1 MVDIPH
7 YYKLDRDPFLN
18 EGVEGLFFP
27 GGQRAE
33 LLEDLSHHARYNNS
47 LLAVC
52 GEMGVGKTTI
62 LDALFDTVAD
72 DTDIAAI
79 VANPMMDDS
88 QFASAV
94 MEVLGEANAD
104 SDALTSLAAFLSN
117 TNECDR
123 LLLVLVDDAHNLPL
137 ETVSVLAQFQ
147 LDYKESF
154 HLVFFTER
162 SGSWL
167 DHLVDKVTLQTWQLQ
182 PYNYEQML
190 AYIAYRM
197 ETAGWQG
204 KLPFSEQQ
212 LNTIFKQSG
221 GVPSLVNQLS
231 TDTLYELMQAAQRR
245 PMASRLP
252 LIIGAAI
259 GLSLLMLAI
268 IWSDDDPSAS
278 AKLSDQ
284 QSVAGVVLREANNDK
299 EKNLKNK
306 KIVSLAL
313 PLSSDKKDSSNKKA
327 SINNEESSSKK
338 ENSQDKDSTQK
349 KATSYEN
356 TIIKE
361 VKVSNPNKQRQTEQ
375 NKNKNTIL
383 VKNTSMQQKSAEAT
397 VEEKNI
403 SALNGDKNSSS
414 KAAENSLNQQAEKPA
429 KIVVKEP
436 AKAVQPV
443 SKAPKIAK
451 IKPSHYSKSEQKLL
465 ASPGDHYVLQ
475 LVGMSDRKRLDDYIR
490 RLPKNIEPQTYRR
503 TLNGKTLYMVVT
515 GEFASSVDAQ
525 KGIKRL
531 PVQLQ
536 KQKPWAKRLSSVHKE
551 IISR

>member
-27 GGQRAE
+27 GGERAE

-52 GEMGVGKTTI
+52 GETGIGKTTI

-79 VANPMMDDS
+79 VADPMMDES
-88 QFASAV
+88 RFAAAV
-94 MEVLGEANAD
+94 MEVLGEASAD
-104 SDALTSLAAFLSN
+104 SDALKSLADFLSN

-137 ETVSVLAQFQ
+137 ETVLALSHFQ

-154 HLVFFTER
+154 HLVFFTEH

-167 DHLVDKVTLQTWQLQ
+167 DHLADKVTLQTWLLQ
-182 PYNYEQML
+182 PYSFEEMSS
-190 AYIAYRM
+190 YIAYRM

-212 LNTIFKQSG
+212 LNTIFKQSAG
-221 GVPSLVNQLS
+221 LPSLVNQLA
-231 TDTLYELMQAAQRR
+231 TDILYGLMQAAQKR
-245 PMASRLP
+245 PVVSRLP
-252 LIIGAAI
+252 LIIGAVI
-259 GLSLLMLAI
+259 GLSLVMLAI
-268 IWSDDDPSAS
+268 IWSDDNPSAI
-278 AKLSDQ
+278 AKLPDQ
-284 QSVAGVVLREANNDK
+284 QAAGVVLRETDDDK
-299 EKNLKNK
+299 EKNWQNK

-313 PLSSDKKDSSNKKA
+313 PLSSDKKDSSNKK
-327 SINNEESSSKK
+327 SNINKK
-338 ENSQDKDSTQK
+338 ESTQGKVSSQK
-349 KATSYEN
+349 KAASYEN
-356 TIIKE
+356 TVTKE
-361 VKVSNPNKQRQTEQ
+361 AIVPNANKQPQTE
-375 NKNKNTIL
+375 KKTENTSL
-383 VKNTSMQQKSAEAT
+383 VKKTSVQPKGAAGT

-403 SALNGDKNSSS
+403 SALNGDKNSLS
-414 KAAENSLNQQAEKPA
+414 KEAEDSAKQQAEKHA
-429 KIVVKEP
+429 KIAIKQPV
-436 AKAVQPV
+436 KAVPPV
-443 SKAPKIAK
+443 SKPVAKAPKTSK
-451 IKPSHYSKSEQKLL
+451 IKSSPYNKSEQKLL

-475 LVGMSDRKRLDDYIR
+475 LVGMSDRKRLDDYIKH
-490 RLPKNIEPQTYRR
+490 LPKNIETQTYRR

-515 GEFASSVDAQ
+515 GEFASSADAQ

-531 PVQLQ
+531 PSKLQ

>member
-27 GGQRAE
+27 GGERAE

-52 GEMGVGKTTI
+52 GETGVGKTTI

-79 VANPMMDDS
+79 VANPMMDES
-88 QFASAV
+88 QFAAAV

-104 SDALTSLAAFLSN
+104 SDALTSLANFLSN

-123 LLLVLVDDAHNLPL
+123 LLLVLIDDAHNLPL

-167 DHLVDKVTLQTWQLQ
+167 DHLADKLTLQTWQLH
-182 PYNYEQML
+182 PYSFEQML
-190 AYIAYRM
+190 EYIAYRM

-245 PMASRLP
+245 PMANRLP
-252 LIIGAAI
+252 LIIGGAI
-259 GLSLLMLAI
+259 GLSLVMLAI
-268 IWSDDDPSAS
+268 IWSDDDPSTS

-284 QSVAGVVLREANNDK
+284 QSVADVALPETDDDK
-299 EKNLKNK
+299 EKNRQNK

-313 PLSSDKKDSSNKKA
+313 PPSRDKKDSSNKKA
-327 SINNEESSSKK
+327 SINQK
-338 ENSQDKDSTQK
+338 ESTQEKVSARK
-349 KATSYEN
+349 KAVSHEN
-356 TIIKE
+356 TTTKE
-361 VKVSNPNKQRQTEQ
+361 SIVSNANKQQTE
-375 NKNKNTIL
+375 KS
-383 VKNTSMQQKSAEAT
+383 KNTSIVKNPSAQP
-397 VEEKNI
+397 
-403 SALNGDKNSSS
+403 
-414 KAAENSLNQQAEKPA
+414 KAAENSLNQQTEKPA

-436 AKAVQPV
+436 AKAAQSV
-443 SKAPKIAK
+443 SEAPKISK
-451 IKPSHYSKSEQKLL
+451 IKSSPYNKSEQKLL

-475 LVGMSDRKRLDDYIR
+475 LVGMSDRKRLDDYIKH
-490 RLPKNIEPQTYRR
+490 LPKNIKTQTYRR

-515 GEFASSVDAQ
+515 GEFASSADAQ

-531 PVQLQ
+531 PSKLQ